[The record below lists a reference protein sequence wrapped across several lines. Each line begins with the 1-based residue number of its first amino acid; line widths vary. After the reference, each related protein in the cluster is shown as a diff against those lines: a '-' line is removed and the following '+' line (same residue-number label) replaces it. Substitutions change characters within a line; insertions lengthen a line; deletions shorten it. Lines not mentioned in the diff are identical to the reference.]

1 MADHP
6 ALIDPQR
13 VQRNFL
19 HRAHLPAGLRETVA
33 REIGQ
38 RMLER
43 LACIKLEPQCLLDA
57 GCAQGAALPA
67 LRERFPQALPL
78 ALDHCLPA
86 LQTGRQM
93 QRAARSFLAR
103 LWPGTSPHGAAWVCA
118 DFARLPL
125 ASGSLDLVWSNL
137 ALHWHG
143 HPAQIFAEWQ
153 RVLRVQ
159 GLVMF
164 SCFGPDT
171 FKQLRTV
178 LGADASRRLLPFI
191 DMHDLGDDLV
201 RQGFGD
207 PVMDMEQLTLTYATP
222 EQLLAELATLG
233 GNPLTAASR
242 GLLSRQRYHA
252 WLEGLR
258 AQAGAGGRI
267 SLTIEVIYGHAWKV
281 QAKQQRTAEGY
292 TAVPLEQLRGA
303 RPSKP

>member
-1 MADHP
+1 MTAP
-6 ALIDPQR
+6 LSLIDPQR

-19 HRAHLPAGLRETVA
+19 RRAHQPAGLRETLA

-43 LACIKLEPQCLLDA
+43 LACIKLEPQRLLDA

-67 LRERFPQALPL
+67 LRERFPLAVPL
-78 ALDHCLPA
+78 ALDSCLPA
-86 LQTGRQM
+86 LHAGRQM
-93 QRAARSFLAR
+93 QCAARSFLAR
-103 LWPGTSPHGAAWVCA
+103 FWPRTAVPDLAWVCG
-118 DFARLPL
+118 DLARLPL
-125 ASGSLDLVWSNL
+125 AAGSLDLVWSNL

-143 HPAQIFAEWQ
+143 HPAQVFAEWQ

-164 SCFGPDT
+164 SCYGPDT

-178 LGADASRRLLPFI
+178 LGADAPRRLLPFI

-233 GNPLTAASR
+233 GNPLTVAPC
-242 GLLSRQRYHA
+242 GLLSRSRYRN
-252 WLEGLR
+252 WCEGLR
-258 AQAGAGGRI
+258 AQAGPDGRI
-267 SLTIEVIYGHAWKV
+267 PLTIEVIYGHAWKA
-281 QAKQQRTAEGY
+281 QPKQQRTAEGH
-292 TAVPLEQLRGA
+292 TAVPLDQLRGTG
-303 RPSKP
+303 RR